1 MASLLET
8 RKKIKSVKQT
18 RKITK
23 AMQLVSASKMKVFQ
37 KKAVSSR
44 EYAWDLLSVLKHHLT
59 EQQRSLFMEDREE
72 GKTLFVLYSSDK
84 GLCGALNT
92 KLQKAL
98 FQSKVWKET
107 PADERMFITIGKKA
121 FDFASYNEIPM
132 EQSFKGINE
141 NLGTLDALE
150 FIQPILDRWIKGEVK
165 KIYMVAPHYKST
177 LVFYPILKTFLPFSE
192 EMITEHLNVDE
203 TEKREEMVPS
213 SNAFMTYEPSEERV
227 VEVLFEQVIQLLFV
241 QSFYELKAAEYSSRM
256 MAMQNATDNA
266 DDMIYKLTLM
276 YNKARQ
282 AKITQ
287 ELTEIAGAMAAM
299 D

>member
-37 KKAVSSR
+37 KKAVSAR
-44 EYAWDLLSVLKHHLT
+44 GYAWDLLAVLKHHLT
-59 EQQRSLFMEDREE
+59 EQQRNVFMEQRET

-84 GLCGALNT
+84 GLCGGLNT

-98 FQSKVWKET
+98 FNSKLWKET
-107 PADERMFITIGKKA
+107 PADQRLLITVGKKGY
-121 FDFASYNEIPM
+121 DYSNYNEIPI
-132 EQSFKGINE
+132 EKSFKGLKE
-141 NLGTLDALE
+141 NMTTLDALE
-150 FIQPILDRWIKGEVK
+150 FIKPITDYWMDRTVK

-177 LVFYPILKTFLPFSE
+177 LVFYPLLKTFLPFSL
-192 EMITEHLNVDE
+192 EMIGEHLNVE
-203 TEKREEMVPS
+203 EEEKREEVLPTT
-213 SNAFMTYEPSEERV
+213 NTFMFFEPTEERV
-227 VEVLFEQVIQLLFV
+227 VEVLFEQVIQLLFL
-241 QSFYELKAAEYSSRM
+241 QSFFELKAAEYSSRM
-256 MAMQNATDNA
+256 IAMQNATENA
-266 DDMIYKLTLM
+266 GDLIDKMTLQL
-276 YNKARQ
+276 NKARQ

-299 D
+299 

>member
-59 EQQRSLFMEDREE
+59 EQQRSLFMEDRKE

-98 FQSKVWKET
+98 FSSDTWKDT
-107 PADERMFITIGKKA
+107 PADERLFITIGKKA
-121 FDFASYNEIPM
+121 FDFASYNEIRM
-132 EQSFKGINE
+132 AKSFKGLNE
-141 NLGTLDALE
+141 NLSTLDALE
-150 FIQPILDRWIKGEVK
+150 FIQPIMDFWMRGEVK

-177 LVFYPILKTFLPFSE
+177 LVFYPIMKTFLPFSE
-192 EMITEHLNVDE
+192 EMISEHLKVDE
-203 TEKREEMVPS
+203 DLVREDMVS
-213 SNAFMTYEPSEERV
+213 RNNSFMIYEPSEERV
-227 VEVLFEQVIQLLFV
+227 VETLFEQVIQLLFV
-241 QSFYELKAAEYSSRM
+241 QAFYELKAAEYSSRM
-256 MAMQNATDNA
+256 IAMQNATDNA
-266 DDMIYKLTLM
+266 DDMIYQLTLD

-287 ELTEIAGAMAAM
+287 ELSEIAGAMAAM
-299 D
+299 N